1 MARVLVNGLGH
12 GLHGDK
18 TTTGAICLG
27 SLPYST
33 QGGRG
38 VLRLGDRTTECPK
51 CGKVG
56 TLVETAPTI
65 LWNGKRAALHG
76 ALIQC
81 DCPAGS
87 NRLIALKEQP
97 AARSAVANPLQTTAG
112 PSSSQPF
119 APPATA
125 AGSASSVSGASAVS
139 TADDND
145 PAEPGFYIV
154 QKSISRSALETEL
167 FGNTPSPE
175 VMRKFNGLNGSLGN
189 DIVKAGQLVV
199 LGDPRNYMCRREEAH
214 LMEAAEEVAVAL
226 ADLTPAD
233 ADFMTEHQSQI
244 AAILGSASTWTGVTA
259 AGMEKHMGEIT
270 RTLQKLEALYV
281 DTYRSYGRLNVPD
294 FFSKRKVIL
303 DELNVKLLNS
313 SKIRSLLSLGNHP
326 KLQKSLRISSKSLV
340 HHWRKAGG
348 PGKIPG
354 YSKHINIISKAT
366 TYMKHGGYLAIGI
379 GGISSALLIKEAC
392 DIGST
397 ETCKKAEIT
406 ETLKFT
412 GMALGGYYAAKTA
425 MKESAFVCYK
435 LAPNPRKY
443 VACTVAVVATSSY
456 FGAEFGTVVGQ
467 VTGEIVIEVEE
478 AVRDHFLYD

>member
-1 MARVLVNGLGH
+1 MARVMVNGLGH

-87 NRLIALKEQP
+87 NRLIALKEQA

-112 PSSSQPF
+112 PSSPQPF

-154 QKSISRSALETEL
+154 QKSISRSALEAEL
-167 FGNTPSPE
+167 FGDSPSPE
-175 VMRKFNGLNGSLGN
+175 LMRKFNGLNGSLGN

-199 LGDPRNYMCRREEAH
+199 LGDPRNFMCMREEAH
-214 LMEAAEEVAVAL
+214 LMQVAEEVAVAL
-226 ADLTPAD
+226 KDLDPED
-233 ADFMTEHQSQI
+233 ADFMVKYRGEI
-244 AAILGSASTWTGVTA
+244 AAILGETSTWAGVTA
-259 AGMEKHMGEIT
+259 TVLEKHVRNIT
-270 RTLQKLEALYV
+270 HVLLELEKLHKN
-281 DTYRSYGRLNVPD
+281 TYQTYGHLRVPD
-294 FFSKRKVIL
+294 FFEKRKQLLTKL
-303 DELNVKLLNS
+303 DALLFNS
-313 SKIRSLLSLGNHP
+313 TRVRSFTSLGNHP
-326 KLQKSLRISSKSLV
+326 KLQKALRISTKSLV
-340 HHWRKAGG
+340 HNWKKAGG

-354 YSKHINIISKAT
+354 YSNYVKSMSKAAD
-366 TYMKHGGYLAIGI
+366 YMKNGGFIAIGV
-379 GGISSALLIKEAC
+379 GGISSALIIKETC
-392 DIGST
+392 TTESDEECTRIVMKEGS
-397 ETCKKAEIT
+397 KFSFS
-406 ETLKFT
+406 TLGGLAAGWAASSLKICLGRSQKLSVTGYAVCTIAVVGGASFT
-412 GMALGGYYAAKTA
+412 GAHYGGKLG
-425 MKESAFVCYK
+425 E
-435 LAPNPRKY
+435 L
-443 VACTVAVVATSSY
+443 
-456 FGAEFGTVVGQ
+456 
-467 VTGEIVIEVEE
+467 TGETIH
-478 AVRDHFLYD
+478 DHFLRD